1 MFMYRIAPTL
11 TITSDDATR
20 VYGQANP
27 AFTGNAAGF
36 IDGDTAGS
44 VGVTRTTTAVFNT
57 PVAGGPVA
65 ITAGATNNENYTLVL
80 GNGVMGITRAPIS
93 SVSGITANSKVA
105 DGSTSATL
113 NTGGAGYAGIVPGDV
128 LAVATA
134 TGNFGT
140 SVAGS
145 AKTVYITGIT
155 LGGAAADNYTL
166 VNDTAT
172 ATAGIVELP
181 TLGAV
186 LFAAPPLS
194 KMLTVAGMNAM
205 IESAPTASG
214 GSVGISVQT
223 IREPSEQQP
232 GIVSVTVTRKILESG
247 FRFPLPTSLLVEAAA
262 SGAPVQATTL
272 RGQPLPPWLR
282 YDPASHSFVVTD
294 VPTGALPLQ
303 VLVSVGSLSVVLTI
317 SEEQGDGP
325 SPRKVVVARS
335 PAAGE

>member
-1 MFMYRIAPTL
+1 M
-11 TITSDDATR
+11 
-20 VYGQANP
+20 
-27 AFTGNAAGF
+27 
-36 IDGDTAGS
+36 
-44 VGVTRTTTAVFNT
+44 GVTRTTTAVFNT
-57 PVAGGPVA
+57 PVAGGSVA

-80 GNGVMGITRAPIS
+80 SNGVMGITRAPIS

-172 ATAGIVELP
+172 TTAGIVELP

-194 KMLTVAGMNAM
+194 KMPTVAPSGLTVTGMNAM
-205 IESAPTASG
+205 VESAPTASG

-232 GIVSVTVTRKILESG
+232 GIVSVTVARKTLESG

-272 RGQPLPPWLR
+272 TGQPLPPWLR
-282 YDPASHSFVVTD
+282 YDPASHNFVATD

-303 VLVSVGSLSVVLTI
+303 VLVSVGRLSVVLTI
-317 SEEQGDGP
+317 SEGQGDGP